1 MASEVRSPGWRPG
14 FSLVRVATLVAVIVA
29 GSLVTLKLAFT
40 QPFVGTIVTSVP
52 HAADPESLRAH
63 VEFLCAD
70 VYPRNTDHPDN
81 LDRAADYI
89 AAAFAKSAG
98 RVSEQVFQARRRT
111 YRNIIVSFGPETR
124 EVFVIGAHYDVFG
137 DLPGADDNASGVASL
152 IELSRLLG
160 AAPPSHR
167 VDLVA
172 YSLEEPPFFG
182 SSQMGSAVHA
192 RMLVERGARIRGMI
206 AVEMVGFFTDEQ
218 PWDNLL
224 LQAIYRNRGDF
235 VMFAGRWSDRALAAQ
250 AKRSFRGASA
260 TPVLSFVGPS
270 ALASDASDH
279 RSYWEADSTAV
290 MLTDTATIRNHNYH
304 TANDRPETL
313 DYLKMASVVE
323 GLYGVAMQLTERNL
337 AYR

>member
-1 MASEVRSPGWRPG
+1 MATEGRSPGRRPG
-14 FSLVRVATLVAVIVA
+14 FSLVRVATLVALIVA

-40 QPFVGTIVTSVP
+40 QPFVGAVVTSVP

-63 VEFLCAD
+63 VEFLCTD
-70 VYPRNTDHPDN
+70 VHPRNTDHPDN
-81 LDRAADYI
+81 LDQAADYI
-89 AAAFAKSAG
+89 ATAFAKSDG

-111 YRNIIVSFGPETR
+111 YRNIVVSFGPKSQD
-124 EVFVIGAHYDVFG
+124 VFVIGAHYDVFG
-137 DLPGADDNASGVASL
+137 DLPGADDNASGVASI
-152 IELSRLLG
+152 IELSRLLD
-160 AAPPSHR
+160 AAPLNHR

-182 SSQMGSAVHA
+182 SSHMGSAVHA
-192 RMLVERGARIRGMI
+192 RMLVESGARIRGMI

-218 PWDNLL
+218 PWDNAL

-235 VMFAGRWSDRALAAQ
+235 VMFTGRWSDRDLAAY

-279 RSYWEADSTAV
+279 RNYWEVDAPAV

-304 TANDRPETL
+304 TADDRPDTL
-313 DYLKMASVVE
+313 DYDKMASVVE
-323 GLYGVAMQLTERNL
+323 GLYGVAMQLSERNL
-337 AYR
+337 TFR